1 MIALLFVLAAAT
13 PFQDSLAQLSRSKAP
28 AEQRLHAI
36 FDLAW
41 QHGNDEYPERATF
54 RGVPG
59 HGDRWT
65 DLSADAIA
73 RRKRETAALLEAVRA
88 IDRSALPATALLD
101 YDLFRRDVEED
112 ARAEEFPEELLA
124 ISQLSGPQYLS
135 QVFEVMPT
143 RTERDW
149 SDVLARLS
157 GIPARL
163 AQTEAL
169 LRAGL
174 SRGVVQPKIVLRDVP
189 AQLEAQTPRDP
200 LQAPLLKIVSR
211 EGVPAQV
218 RADAVRI
225 YRERIVP
232 AYAKFHDFFTRE
244 YLRGARDSV
253 GLASLPNGAA
263 WYAER
268 VRRETTTEMTA
279 AQIHQLGLSEV
290 KRIHGEMEK
299 VIAQVGFLGGGFAAF
314 AK

>member
-1 MIALLFVLAAAT
+1 MIALLFVLAAGT
-13 PFQDSLAQLSRSKAP
+13 PFQDSLAALSRSKAP

-41 QHGNDEYPERATF
+41 QHGNDEHPERATF

-65 DLSADAIA
+65 DLSAEAIA
-73 RRKRETAALLEAVRA
+73 RRKRETVSLLDAVRA
-88 IDRSALPATALLD
+88 VDRSALPATALLD

-112 ARAEEFPEELLA
+112 VRAEEFPEELLA
-124 ISQLSGPQYLS
+124 ISQLAGPQYLS

-149 SDVLARLS
+149 SDVLARLN
-157 GIPARL
+157 GVPARL
-163 AQTEAL
+163 VQTEAL
-169 LRAGL
+169 LRTGL
-174 SRGVVQPKIVLRDVP
+174 SRGGVQPKIVLRDVP
-189 AQLEAQTPRDP
+189 AQLEAQTPKDP

-218 RADAVRI
+218 RADAVRS

-244 YLRGARDSV
+244 YLPRARGSV
-253 GLASLPNGAA
+253 GLGALPSGAA

-279 AQIHQLGLSEV
+279 AQIHQLGLAEG
-290 KRIHGEMEK
+290 KRI
-299 VIAQVGFLGGGFAAF
+299 GGGVDQVLAHSGVL
-314 AK
+314 